1 VTPRPR
7 FAWRYVGSLAV
18 AELAL
23 QLAFAD
29 RYGYHRDELY
39 FRVAARHP
47 AVAYDDQGALTPYI
61 GWVSEGLFGET
72 PRGLRVV
79 SAVTAALVVV
89 IVALIAREL
98 GACATGQLVS
108 AAGTLASAYVL
119 AVGHLLTTST
129 LDLLVW
135 TTAILLVARIL
146 AGGDERLWLAVGV
159 MIGIG
164 LENKQQPLLL
174 IAALAVGLAVD
185 RQLVRRLRSPWLWA
199 GALCAVLLWLPYLV
213 WQGRHGWPQLELA
226 EDIRRDEGAES
237 RTTLIPL
244 QLLLLGPLLVPIVAA
259 GLWAL
264 LRDAAL
270 RPWRALGWTYLAL
283 LVLIFATAGK
293 PYYAA
298 PFLLVLLAAGSVPV
312 ERWLVTPARRA
323 VLALGLLLTA
333 LISAL
338 IVLPV
343 LPADRIGDTPI
354 ADLNEDAVETVG
366 WPAFARSVAK
376 VYDELTPAER
386 ETAVIFTGNYGEAG
400 AIDRYGP
407 ALGLPRAY
415 SGHNSL
421 ARFGIPVGSAGPVV
435 VLGYGNPSIDFTGCR
450 HAATIDNGADVD
462 NEEQGGSIF
471 VCKRPRRPWAELWS
485 ALAHLD
491 A

>member
-1 VTPRPR
+1 MSARPR
-7 FAWRYVGSLAV
+7 FAWRYVVPLAL
-18 AELAL
+18 AELAV

-47 AVAYDDQGALTPYI
+47 AVAYDDQGALTPQI
-61 GWVSEGLFGET
+61 GRLSEWLFGET
-72 PRGLRVV
+72 PRGLRVL
-79 SAVTAALVVV
+79 SAVMAALVVV
-89 IVALIAREL
+89 VVGLIAREL
-98 GACATGQLVS
+98 GARATGQLVA
-108 AAGTLASAYVL
+108 AAGTVASAYVL

-146 AGGDERLWLAVGV
+146 AGADERLWLAVGV
-159 MIGIG
+159 VIGIG

-174 IAALAVGLAVD
+174 IAALAVGLAVE
-185 RQLVRRLRSPWLWA
+185 RQLLRRLRSPWLWA
-199 GALCAVLLWLPYLV
+199 GALFAVVLWLPYVV

-226 EDIRRDEGAES
+226 EDVRRDEGAEN

-259 GLWAL
+259 GLWGL

-283 LVLIFATAGK
+283 LLLIFATAGK

-298 PFLLVLLAAGSVPV
+298 PFLLVLLGAGSVPV
-312 ERWLVTPARRA
+312 ERWLVTPARRI
-323 VLALGLLLTA
+323 VLALGLLVTA
-333 LISAL
+333 LVSAL

-343 LPADRIGDTPI
+343 LPAERIGDTPI

-366 WPAFARSVAK
+366 WPAFVRSVAG
-376 VYDELTPAER
+376 VYGRLTPAER
-386 ETAVIFTGNYGEAG
+386 ATAVIFTGNYGEAG
-400 AIDRYGP
+400 AIDRFGP
-407 ALGLPRAY
+407 ALGLSRAY
-415 SGHNSL
+415 SGHNSF
-421 ARFGIPVGSAGPVV
+421 ARFGIPAGSAGPVV
-435 VLGYGNPSIDFTGCR
+435 VLGYGDPSVDFTECR
-450 HAATIDNGADVD
+450 QAATIDNRVDVD

-471 VCKRPRRPWAELWS
+471 VCERPRRPWAELWPD
-485 ALAHLD
+485 LAHLD

>member
-1 VTPRPR
+1 VTGRPR
-7 FAWRYVGSLAV
+7 FAWRYVGPLAL

-23 QLAFAD
+23 LLAFAD

-47 AVAYDDQGALTPYI
+47 AVAYDDQGALTPFI
-61 GWVSEGLFGET
+61 GRLSEGLFGET
-72 PRGLRVV
+72 PRGLRVL
-79 SAVTAALVVV
+79 SAVMAALVVV
-89 IVALIAREL
+89 AVALIAREF
-98 GACATGQLVS
+98 GARSTGQLVA
-108 AAGTLASAYVL
+108 AAGTAASAYVL

-135 TTAILLVARIL
+135 TASILLVVRIL

-174 IAALAVGLAVD
+174 LAALAVGLAVE

-199 GALCAVLLWLPYLV
+199 GALLAVALWLPYVV
-213 WQGRHGWPQLELA
+213 WQARHGWPQLELA

-244 QLLLLGPLLVPIVAA
+244 QVLLLGPLLVPIVAA
-259 GLWAL
+259 GLWAF
-264 LRDAAL
+264 LRDPAVRTW
-270 RPWRALGWTYLAL
+270 RPLGWTYLAL
-283 LVLIFATAGK
+283 LLLIFATAGK

-312 ERWLVTPARRA
+312 ERWLVTPTRRV

-333 LISAL
+333 LVSAL

-366 WPAFARSVAK
+366 WPAFARSVAN
-376 VYDELTPAER
+376 VYERLTPAER

-400 AIDRYGP
+400 AVDRYGP
-407 ALGLPRAY
+407 PLGLPRAY
-415 SGHNSL
+415 SGHNSY

-435 VLGYGNPSIDFTGCR
+435 VLGYRAPSVDFRGCR
-450 HAATIDNGADVD
+450 HAATIDNGADVE
-462 NEEQGGSIF
+462 NEEQGGRIF

>member
-1 VTPRPR
+1 MTPRPR

-61 GWVSEGLFGET
+61 GWVSEGLFGGT

-129 LDLLVW
+129 LDLFVW

-146 AGGDERLWLAVGV
+146 AGGDERLWLAVGA
-159 MIGIG
+159 MI
-164 LENKQQPLLL
+164 
-174 IAALAVGLAVD
+174 
-185 RQLVRRLRSPWLWA
+185 
-199 GALCAVLLWLPYLV
+199 
-213 WQGRHGWPQLELA
+213 
-226 EDIRRDEGAES
+226 
-237 RTTLIPL
+237 
-244 QLLLLGPLLVPIVAA
+244 
-259 GLWAL
+259 
-264 LRDAAL
+264 
-270 RPWRALGWTYLAL
+270 
-283 LVLIFATAGK
+283 
-293 PYYAA
+293 
-298 PFLLVLLAAGSVPV
+298 
-312 ERWLVTPARRA
+312 
-323 VLALGLLLTA
+323 
-333 LISAL
+333 
-338 IVLPV
+338 
-343 LPADRIGDTPI
+343 IGDTPI

-376 VYDELTPAER
+376 VYDGLTPAER

-435 VLGYGNPSIDFTGCR
+435 VVGYGNPSIDFTGCR

>member
-1 VTPRPR
+1 MSARPR
-7 FAWRYVGSLAV
+7 FAWRYVVPLAL
-18 AELAL
+18 AELAV

-47 AVAYDDQGALTPYI
+47 AVAYDDQGALTPQI
-61 GWVSEGLFGET
+61 GRLSEWLFGET
-72 PRGLRVV
+72 PRGLRVL
-79 SAVTAALVVV
+79 SAVMAALVVV
-89 IVALIAREL
+89 VVGLIAREL
-98 GACATGQLVS
+98 GARATGQLVA
-108 AAGTLASAYVL
+108 AAGTVASAYVL

-146 AGGDERLWLAVGV
+146 AGADERLWLAVGV
-159 MIGIG
+159 IIGVG

-174 IAALAVGLAVD
+174 IAALAVGLAVE
-185 RQLVRRLRSPWLWA
+185 RQLLRRLRSPWLWA
-199 GALCAVLLWLPYLV
+199 GALFAVVLWLPYVV

-259 GLWAL
+259 GLWGL

-283 LVLIFATAGK
+283 LLLIFATAGK

-298 PFLLVLLAAGSVPV
+298 PFLLVLLGAGSVPV
-312 ERWLVTPARRA
+312 ERWLVTPARRI
-323 VLALGLLLTA
+323 VLALGLLVTA
-333 LISAL
+333 LVSAL

-343 LPADRIGDTPI
+343 LPAERIGDTPI

-366 WPAFARSVAK
+366 WPAFVRSVAG
-376 VYDELTPAER
+376 VYGRLTPAER
-386 ETAVIFTGNYGEAG
+386 AGAVIFTGNYGEAG
-400 AIDRYGP
+400 AIDRFGP

-415 SGHNSL
+415 SGHNSF
-421 ARFGIPVGSAGPVV
+421 ARFGIPAGSAGPVV
-435 VLGYGNPSIDFTGCR
+435 VLGYGDPSVDFTGCLQ
-450 HAATIDNGADVD
+450 AATIDNRADVD

-471 VCKRPRRPWAELWS
+471 VCERPRRPWAELWPD
-485 ALAHLD
+485 LAHLD